1 MPEREAEN
9 THTHAPGCFVCQTAI
24 PLLEKCWSD
33 ATRDHFRN
41 SRVEFLKGLRSLI
54 DDRIAHLSSEPQ
66 SKGTHVT
73 VE

>member
-1 MPEREAEN
+1 MPETDAEN

-24 PLLEKCWSD
+24 PLMEKCWSA
-33 ATRDHFRN
+33 ATRDHFRS

-54 DDRIAHLSSEPQ
+54 DDRIAHLSREPQ
-66 SKGTHVT
+66 GKGTHVP